1 MGAVPH
7 TTHCGTQQ
15 ASHLCV
21 VRIGLDAQS
30 ILQKF
35 GKGKPIP
42 AIIEAV
48 SGGANLKATLLP
60 DQYFVNI
67 NLVGVSCPS
76 MNRRSQGAA
85 PPPAAPAANGEA
97 PAAAAEAA
105 EGKNNTAGVSSAQCI
120 AVIGSICCI
129 WLDLHA
135 HETECPSECKHA
147 LTMLMFAVIDMNA
160 IMLSYIIYDVN
171 ANMTA
176 SMSMVGAYLH
186 SQGCSVICTC
196 TQTVSHMQ

>member
-21 VRIGLDAQS
+21 VRTGLDAQS

-76 MNRRSQGAA
+76 MNRRPQGAA

-105 EGKNNTAGVSSAQCI
+105 EGKNNTAGISSAQCI
-120 AVIGSICCI
+120 AVVGNICCI
-129 WLDLHA
+129 WMSLHS
-135 HETECPSECKHA
+135 HEAECPCECKHA
-147 LTMLMFAVIDMNA
+147 LTVLIF
-160 IMLSYIIYDVN
+160 
-171 ANMTA
+171 
-176 SMSMVGAYLH
+176 
-186 SQGCSVICTC
+186 SVIYYP
-196 TQTVSHMQ
+196 